1 MGARCPSGR
10 RLCAVRMYPRFLME
24 SFTIMYAIVDI
35 NGIQT
40 KVTPEEVLNVPL
52 MTGEPGAKLTF
63 DRVLLVGNGEKIS
76 LGQPTVKGASVAI
89 EILEHLRGP
98 KLRIFKFK
106 RRRAYRRRKGHR
118 DELTRIRVTAIS
130 A

>member
-1 MGARCPSGR
+1 VPGTPPTAARADVSA
-10 RLCAVRMYPRFLME
+10 AVME
-24 SFTIMYAIVDI
+24 SFSVMYAIVDI

-40 KVTPEEVLNVPL
+40 KVTPDEVMNVPL
-52 MTGEPGAKLTF
+52 MSGEPGAKLTF

-76 LGQPTVKGASVAI
+76 LGQPTVKGASVAV
-89 EILEHLRGP
+89 EIIEHLRGP

-118 DELTRIRVTAIS
+118 DELTKIRVTAIS

>member
-1 MGARCPSGR
+1 
-10 RLCAVRMYPRFLME
+10 ME
-24 SFTIMYAIVDI
+24 SFSVMYAIVDI

-40 KVTPEEVLNVPL
+40 KVTPDEVLNVPL
-52 MTGEPGAKLTF
+52 MSGDPGAKLTF

-76 LGQPTVKGASVAI
+76 LGQPTVKGASVAV

-98 KLRIFKFK
+98 KLKIFKFK
-106 RRRAYRRRKGHR
+106 RRREYRRRKGHR
-118 DELTRIRVTAIS
+118 DELTKIRVTAIS

>member
-1 MGARCPSGR
+1 
-10 RLCAVRMYPRFLME
+10 
-24 SFTIMYAIVDI
+24 MYAIVDI

-40 KVTPEEVLNVPL
+40 KVTPDEVLEVAS
-52 MTGEPGAKLTF
+52 MDGEPGAKITF
-63 DRVLLVGNGEKIS
+63 DKVLLVGNGDKIS
-76 LGQPTVKGASVAI
+76 VGQPSISGASVAI

-118 DELTRIRVTAIS
+118 DELTRIRVTAIT

>member
-1 MGARCPSGR
+1 
-10 RLCAVRMYPRFLME
+10 
-24 SFTIMYAIVDI
+24 MYAIVDI

-40 KVTPEEVLNVPL
+40 KVTPDAVLEIPAL
-52 MTGEPGAKLTF
+52 AGEPGAKLTF
-63 DRVLLVGNGEKIS
+63 DKVLLVGNGDKIS
-76 LGQPTVKGASVAI
+76 VGQPSIKGASVAI
-89 EILEHLRGP
+89 EIVEHLRGP

-118 DELTRIRVTAIS
+118 DSLTRIRVTAIS

>member
-1 MGARCPSGR
+1 
-10 RLCAVRMYPRFLME
+10 
-24 SFTIMYAIVDI
+24 MYAIVDI

-40 KVTPEEVLNVPL
+40 KVTPDAVLEVPQ

-63 DRVLLVGNGEKIS
+63 DKVLLVGNGDKIS
-76 LGQPTVKGASVAI
+76 VGQPSVKGASVAVEVI
-89 EILEHLRGP
+89 EHLRGP
-98 KLRIFKFK
+98 KLKIFKFK

-118 DELTRIRVTAIS
+118 DSLTRIRVTAIT

>member
-1 MGARCPSGR
+1 
-10 RLCAVRMYPRFLME
+10 
-24 SFTIMYAIVDI
+24 MYAIVDI

-40 KVTPEEVLNVPL
+40 KVTPDEVLEVAS
-52 MTGEPGAKLTF
+52 MDGEPGAKLTF
-63 DRVLLVGNGEKIS
+63 DKVLLVGNGDKIS
-76 LGQPTVKGASVAI
+76 VGQPSISGASVAI

-118 DELTRIRVTAIS
+118 DELTRIRVTAIT

>member
-1 MGARCPSGR
+1 
-10 RLCAVRMYPRFLME
+10 
-24 SFTIMYAIVDI
+24 MYAIVDI

-40 KVTPEEVLNVPL
+40 KVTPDEVLKVPL

-63 DRVLLVGNGEKIS
+63 DKVLLVGDGDKIS
-76 LGQPTVKGASVAI
+76 VGQPALKGATVAI

-118 DELTRIRVTAIS
+118 DELTRIRVTSIS